1 MNIQLTLE
9 TTAFTRNQ
17 IPRVDHPQVA
27 MAGRSNVGK
36 SSLINC
42 LAGQRKLAKTSAS
55 PGKTRSLNFY
65 RAQPGDF
72 YLVDLPGYGY
82 ARCSK
87 AEREKWGK
95 LVHDYFT
102 SNPWIK
108 GVVVLLDCRLSPQA
122 LDLEL
127 LAYLQ
132 NLGLPIAPVLT
143 KVDKCNQKQR
153 ARATR
158 IWQDI
163 LGRERAPLT
172 VSARTGQNRERLWEL
187 IAATALEEPPPAP

>member
-153 ARATR
+153 VRAKR

-163 LGRERAPLT
+163 LGRDRAPLT
-172 VSARTGQNRERLWEL
+172 VSATTGQNRERLWEL
-187 IAATALEEPPPAP
+187 IAATALEEPRPAP

>member
-108 GVVVLLDCRLSPQA
+108 GVVVLLDCRLPPQA

-132 NLGLPIAPVLT
+132 NLGLPITPVLT

-163 LGRERAPLT
+163 LGRDHAPLT

-187 IAATALEEPPPAP
+187 IAATALEKPTPPP

>member
-65 RAQPGDF
+65 RAQPGGF

-108 GVVVLLDCRLSPQA
+108 GVVVLLDCRLPPQA

-153 ARATR
+153 ARAERT
-158 IWQDI
+158 WQDI
-163 LGRERAPLT
+163 LGRDHAPLS
-172 VSARTGQNRERLWEL
+172 VSARTGQNRERLWKL
-187 IAATALEEPPPAP
+187 IASTALKEQSSTP